1 MGQRGRFFPYLG
13 ALRSGRELTAE
24 EVDEISRFH
33 PTLDVFDKATGELIW
48 EMDLPANVTGSPVTY
63 GIDGKQYIVFAVG
76 GAAIP
81 GELIAVSL
89 P

>member
-1 MGQRGRFFPYLG
+1 MGGPL
-13 ALRSGRELTAE
+13 
-24 EVDEISRFH
+24 
-33 PTLDVFDKATGELIW
+33 ELIW
-48 EMDLPANVTGSPVTY
+48 EMALPANVTGSPVTY
-63 GIDGKQYIVFAVG
+63 RIDQKQYIVFAVG